1 METIQINGKDYPV
14 ELILKNKGRTATAR
28 LMDGKIIIRIPK
40 RAPVYE
46 RKELYESLLKKVA
59 GSIAKGKWK
68 EKKKLR
74 LKDGEKI
81 EILGKEYEIRVTEG
95 KNKGMKF
102 KEDILIIRTPGGTAG
117 MEKKI
122 HKHFLYYVESRLRE
136 LNELHFK
143 EEINSVSLRN
153 TKTRWGSCSSSGRIS
168 LSSRL
173 LFAPP
178 EILDY
183 VIIHELAHTKV
194 KSHGKRFWGIV
205 ENIMPDHKQRRQ
217 WLKKNDSNIPII

>member
-14 ELILKNKGRTATAR
+14 ELILKNKGRMATAR
-28 LMDGKIIIRIPK
+28 FRNGKIIIRIPK
-40 RAPVYE
+40 RAPAYE
-46 RKELYESLLKKVA
+46 RKELYENLLRRTA
-59 GSIAKGKWK
+59 SSIAKGKWK
-68 EKKKLR
+68 EKKKLK
-74 LKDGEKI
+74 LEDGEKI
-81 EILGKEYEIRVTEG
+81 RILGKEYEVKVVEG
-95 KNKGMKF
+95 KNKKMKF
-102 KEDILIIRTPGGTAG
+102 AEDTLVIRTPGGTAG

-122 HKHFLYYVESRLRE
+122 HKHFLHYVESRLRE

-153 TKTRWGSCSSSGRIS
+153 TKTRWGSCSSNGRIS

-173 LFAPP
+173 LLAPP

-194 KSHGKRFWGIV
+194 KSHGKRFWSIV
-205 ENIMPDHKQRRQ
+205 ENIMPDHKERRQ
-217 WLKKNDSNIPII
+217 WLRKNDSNIPVI

>member
-14 ELILKNKGRTATAR
+14 ELILKNRGRTATAR
-28 LMDGKIIIRIPK
+28 LRDGKIIIRIPG
-40 RAPVYE
+40 RALAYE
-46 RKELYESLLKKVA
+46 RKRIYENLLRRTA
-59 GSIAKGKWK
+59 SSIAKGKWK
-68 EKKKLR
+68 EKKKIK
-74 LKDGEKI
+74 LKHGEKI
-81 EILGKEYEIRVTEG
+81 EILGREYEVKVVGG
-95 KNKGMKF
+95 KNRKIKF
-102 KEDILIIRTPGGTAG
+102 DENTLIIRTPGGTAG
-117 MEKKI
+117 MEKKL
-122 HKHFLYYVESRLRE
+122 HKHFLHYVESRLRE

-153 TKTRWGSCSSSGRIS
+153 MKTRWGSCASNGRIS

-194 KSHGKRFWGIV
+194 KSHGKRFWSIV
-205 ENIMPDHKQRRQ
+205 EGVMPDHKDRRT
-217 WLKKNDSNIPII
+217 WLRKNDSNIPII